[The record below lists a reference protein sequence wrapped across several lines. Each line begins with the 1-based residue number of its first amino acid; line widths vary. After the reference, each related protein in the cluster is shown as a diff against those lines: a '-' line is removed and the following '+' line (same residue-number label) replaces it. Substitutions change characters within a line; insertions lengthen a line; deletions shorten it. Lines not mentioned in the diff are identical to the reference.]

1 MTLTITITP
10 EKEAAYH
17 ALAKAQGLS
26 VEQWLTQLADQAAPV
41 ASPSKTPAAATSDPQ
56 QLSPARRKHISEII
70 GEIMS
75 DVPPEVMATM
85 PTDGASEHD
94 HYLYGW
100 PKRNS

>member
-1 MTLTITITP
+1 MTLTITIPP

-26 VEQWLTQLADQAAPV
+26 VEQWLTQLADQAAPIP
-41 ASPSKTPAAATSDPQ
+41 SPREKPAAVNSDPE
-56 QLSPARRKHISEII
+56 QLHPARRKHISEII

-85 PTDGASEHD
+85 PTEGASEHD